1 MKRWFTG
8 VLFCAVIFVFPLS
21 LLAQDY
27 LTQADTLYDQG
38 GIENIL
44 KSIPLYVKA
53 IQANPD
59 SYEANWKCARAYREY
74 GDKAK
79 TQVIEGWKEICAKYG
94 KEGMKYGEKAIEL
107 APDKIEG
114 HFYYGL
120 CVGVYADGVSILTA
134 LKEGLKGKTQNA
146 FEKSYE
152 VDKMYEDGGPMIALG
167 RFWAV
172 LPWPMKKNKKALKY
186 LRENLQTFPNGSNK
200 AEVQVYLAEVLLDTG
215 EKDEA
220 KGLLEK
226 AAKSDDKYYSNQA
239 KDLLAK
245 MK

>member
-1 MKRWFTG
+1 MKRLFAG
-8 VLFCAVIFVFPLS
+8 ILFCTVIFVFPLS

-27 LTQADTLYDQG
+27 LAQADNLYDQG

-53 IQANPD
+53 IQASPN
-59 SYEANWKCARAYREY
+59 SYEANWKCARAHREY

-79 TQVIEGWKEICAKYG
+79 TQNVEGWKEICAKYG
-94 KEGMKYGEKAIEL
+94 KEGMNYGEKAMEL
-107 APDKIEG
+107 EPTKVEG
-114 HFYYGL
+114 NFWYG
-120 CVGVYADGVSILTA
+120 CSVGVYADGVSILTA
-134 LKEGLKGKTQNA
+134 LKEGLKGKTQEG
-146 FEKSYE
+146 FEGAYE
-152 VDKMYEDGGPMIALG
+152 ADKMYQDAGPIIALG

-186 LRENLQTFPNGSNK
+186 LSEALKYFPDNP
-200 AEVQVYLAEVLLDTG
+200 EIQVYLAEVLLDTG
-215 EKDEA
+215 KKDEA
-220 KGLLEK
+220 KPLLEK

-239 KDLLAK
+239 KDLLTE